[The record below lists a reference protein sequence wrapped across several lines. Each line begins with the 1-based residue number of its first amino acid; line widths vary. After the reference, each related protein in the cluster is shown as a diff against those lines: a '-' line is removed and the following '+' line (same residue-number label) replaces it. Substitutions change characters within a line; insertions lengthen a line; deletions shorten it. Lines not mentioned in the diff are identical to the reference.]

1 MTCAEFEA
9 RLQAYVDGELSAE
22 LTADG
27 DAHAAECG
35 RCAALARG
43 ERAYRVLLRRQPRES
58 APTELRD
65 RIREAL
71 RRERQEAP
79 PSHWWRLSLTA
90 AAAGAVVL
98 VAAMLL
104 SSWRSA
110 PPLVATL
117 VDKHIAYAQLE
128 RPAELTSH
136 DPTEI
141 AEWFRRRAGLRV
153 VVPDYSAAGIRL
165 VGARL
170 VDANERGAAY
180 LLYEKG
186 HVLISVFML
195 TRPAQ
200 GTALDGTRVAYRG
213 HEYRRYEQKGYH
225 TVLWTDGAAIYGL
238 ISMLDYEALLECA
251 DRLRLERART

>member
-1 MTCAEFEA
+1 MTCVEFEA
-9 RLQAYVDGELSAE
+9 RLQVYVDGELSVE

-43 ERAYRVLLRRQPRES
+43 ERAYRALLRRQAREP
-58 APTELRD
+58 APTELREQ
-65 RIREAL
+65 IRADL
-71 RRERQEAP
+71 RRERQRMRQ
-79 PSHWWRLSLTA
+79 SYRRRLPLATA
-90 AAAGAVVL
+90 AAVV
-98 VAAMLL
+98 VFVVAMLL
-104 SSWRSA
+104 PSWRSS

-141 AEWFRRRAGLRV
+141 AEWFRQRAGLRV
-153 VVPDYSAAGIRL
+153 IVPDYSAAGIRL
-165 VGARL
+165 IGARL
-170 VDANERGAAY
+170 VDAHERGAAY

-195 TRPAQ
+195 PRPANSPS
-200 GTALDGTRVAYRG
+200 LDGTRVAYRD
-213 HEYRRYEQKGYH
+213 HEYRRYEQKGYR
-225 TVLWTDGAAIYGL
+225 TILWTDGEAIYGL

-251 DRLRLERART
+251 DRLRVERAKT